1 MNSDSRHI
9 RMTLCSKSRV
19 GSNNDSGKRRNSS
32 IISKTISASKL
43 CRCDALG
50 SQIDTNA
57 LVSPEM
63 KPSFNHSS
71 KNRTDRR
78 VVMQEQMEKLEEDLR
93 ETREQLCFVEG
104 EKKKAIN
111 ELSEIKQVVHKA
123 SDGITS
129 SELYEEVR
137 TLKELLTNK
146 QEELKIKDKNI
157 KCLKLELEKAIKCDL
172 KIPEKDVSSPV
183 KAFKI
188 RVTDWLSDFKR
199 RVQELEDELENKK
212 LSESKIFDA
221 WLAKTRQFE
230 EIKIELEESMLE
242 IASLHEKIESFDTCY
257 NGETKNSTEKE
268 IRNENQKIASSKAKA
283 LNDEMSLLK
292 REMKLANE
300 AEEKSRKALDDL
312 ALVLK
317 EVSYEASEAKEKLC
331 ATQQELG
338 LVKKEVRNL
347 KEIVESTKARYK
359 MFLDEAK
366 RETELYRNTA
376 ERLKLEADE
385 SLSSWNGKETSF
397 IECIKEVQEERDLAI
412 HEATK
417 LNESL
422 KEAEQ
427 RSKAAKEEDYKLRD
441 ILKQAINEAKAAAD
455 LARQENF
462 QLKDGQAKI
471 G

>member
-1 MNSDSRHI
+1 MSSDSRRI
-9 RMTLCSKSRV
+9 RMMLRSKSRV
-19 GSNNDSGKRRNSS
+19 GSNNDSGKRKNSS

-57 LVSPEM
+57 LVSLDR

-71 KNRTDRR
+71 KNRNDTR
-78 VVMQEQMEKLEEDLR
+78 VVMQEQIEKLEEDLR
-93 ETREQLCFVEG
+93 ETREKLCFVEG
-104 EKKKAIN
+104 EKKEAIN
-111 ELSEIKQVVHKA
+111 ELSEIRQVAHKEI
-123 SDGITS
+123 DGITS

-137 TLKELLTNK
+137 ILKELLTNK

-157 KCLKLELEKAIKCDL
+157 KCLKLEVEKAIKCDL
-172 KIPEKDVSSPV
+172 TIPEKDVFSPV

-199 RVQELEDELENKK
+199 RVQELEDELEKKK

-242 IASLHEKIESFDTCY
+242 IASLHEKIESFDTSH
-257 NGETKNSTEKE
+257 TKISTEKE
-268 IRNENQKIASSKAKA
+268 IRNENEEIASSKVKA

-300 AEEKSRKALDDL
+300 AEEKSREALDDL
-312 ALVLK
+312 ALALK
-317 EVSYEASEAKEKLC
+317 EVSYEASEAKDKLC

-347 KEIVESTKARYK
+347 KEIVKSTKARYK

-385 SLSSWNGKETSF
+385 SLSSWNGKEMSF
-397 IECIKEVQEERDLAI
+397 IECIKEVQEERDLAL

-427 RSKAAKEEDYKLRD
+427 RSKAAKEENYKLRD
-441 ILKQAINEAKAAAD
+441 ILKQAINEANAAKAASD
-455 LARQENF
+455 LARRENS
-462 QLKDGQAKI
+462 QIKQDAL
-471 G
+471 